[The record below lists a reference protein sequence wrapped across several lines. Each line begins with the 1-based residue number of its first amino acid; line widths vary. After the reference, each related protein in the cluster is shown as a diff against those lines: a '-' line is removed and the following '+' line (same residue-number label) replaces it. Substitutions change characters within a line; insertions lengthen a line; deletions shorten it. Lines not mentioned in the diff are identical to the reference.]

1 MNTNKA
7 LTWLIVPLIVLTL
20 VATVAGL
27 WPGTGQSYPLTSFR
41 GEQVTINARGLYYW
55 DTVSS
60 VAQMQANDLVALLLG
75 VPLLVISFWF
85 ARRGSLRGQLLLAG
99 TLGFFLYTYMSMCF
113 GTAYNQLFLV
123 YVALWGLSL
132 YAFIL
137 GMMSFDLGTLPQH
150 FSERLPRRGIAALFI
165 FTAAFLLLAWLGRIV
180 PSLVS
185 GQIPPLENITS
196 LFIQAM
202 DLVLVVPLCVVAA
215 ILLLRRSAWGYLL
228 SSVALMKFLTMGT
241 AVTVMGLNMARVG
254 VPVTMVELGIFP
266 IITLLNLVMVV
277 ALLKNVK

>member
-1 MNTNKA
+1 
-7 LTWLIVPLIVLTL
+7 
-20 VATVAGL
+20 
-27 WPGTGQSYPLTSFR
+27 
-41 GEQVTINARGLYYW
+41 
-55 DTVSS
+55 
-60 VAQMQANDLVALLLG
+60 MQANDLVALLLG